1 MCGEKGVILELRRAI
16 EGSPPHV
23 RGKGVSAAACAVSC
37 RITPACAGKRYA
49 RTGSAFTSRDHPR
62 MCGEKSTVNV
72 KPCGKTGSPPHVRG
86 KGDVQAKVKA
96 LDRITP
102 ACAGKS
108 LFAARRGFSNWD
120 HPRMCGEKCQKSSSG
135 FQVQGS
141 PPHVRGKGLG
151 FPVLFRLLGITP
163 ACAGKSFLLRLFCLL
178 CLGSPPHVRGKGQ
191 SALRSGKQTRIT
203 PACAGKRPSSPYHS
217 RRTWDHPRM
226 CGEKLRK
233 KTSDATE

>member
-1 MCGEKGVILELRRAI
+1 MCGEKIRADRKRVHI
-16 EGSPPHV
+16 QGSPPHV
-23 RGKGVSAAACAVSC
+23 RGKDWCDTA
-37 RITPACAGKRYA
+37 
-49 RTGSAFTSRDHPR
+49 
-62 MCGEKSTVNV
+62 
-72 KPCGKTGSPPHVRG
+72 
-86 KGDVQAKVKA
+86 DVTAIG
-96 LDRITP
+96 ITP